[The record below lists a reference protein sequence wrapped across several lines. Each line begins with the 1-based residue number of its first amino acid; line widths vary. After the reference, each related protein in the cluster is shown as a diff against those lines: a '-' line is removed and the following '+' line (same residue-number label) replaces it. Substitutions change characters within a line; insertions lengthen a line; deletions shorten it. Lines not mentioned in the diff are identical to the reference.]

1 MMQRENSEFLRL
13 PKSESPAVTCHAAF
27 LHAFFP
33 PCRAQK
39 KTKTFQKGWVLKISL
54 LMVEPPTHLKN
65 MRKSNWIIS
74 PSANMKILKLQ
85 TTSFEALN
93 LAICEKIILL
103 KAMGNHLQIGHGKL
117 PNMESKPMVELSWC
131 ILT

>member
-1 MMQRENSEFLRL
+1 MMQMENYEFLRL

-33 PCRAQK
+33 PCPPQK

-54 LMVEPPTHLKN
+54 LMVEPKN

-74 PSANMKILKLQ
+74 PRPSANMKILKLQ
-85 TTSFEALN
+85 TTSFEAAN

-131 ILT
+131 I